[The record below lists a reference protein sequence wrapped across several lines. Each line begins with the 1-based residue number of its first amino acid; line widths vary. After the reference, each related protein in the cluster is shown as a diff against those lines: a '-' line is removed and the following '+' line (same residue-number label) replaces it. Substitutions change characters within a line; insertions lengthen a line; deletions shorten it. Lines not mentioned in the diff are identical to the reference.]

1 MIAQKSGVGQLVIG
15 HFSARYTDED
25 ILLQEARE
33 VFPNTILAK
42 EGLNI
47 KLDGK

>member
-1 MIAQKSGVGQLVIG
+1 MVIG